1 MPRPH
6 QFQRADLRRLLILFI
21 GLAFLHSPPAFAVPM
36 LNDPNGFEGIPWG
49 AAFSETADFVLVE
62 NSSRVKG
69 YELKAGPPPVGPA
82 HVDAMRFLTIEGQF
96 ARVTIRYHGKETHQQ
111 IVNYFQ
117 SKYGPLDRT
126 PGQVSK
132 GTVQQHN
139 WRGDDT
145 QIILTYDAHRD
156 RGIIFFENPLLATR
170 IEAGMAPESDLG
182 GATY

>member
-1 MPRPH
+1 MHRPLPL
-6 QFQRADLRRLLILFI
+6 QRAGLHQLLLLSVC
-21 GLAFLHSPPAFAVPM
+21 LAFLQSAPALAVPM
-36 LNDPNGFEGIPWG
+36 QNDPNGFEGIPWG
-49 AAFSETADFVLVE
+49 ASFAETADFALVE

-69 YELKAGPPPVGPA
+69 YELKAGPPPLGPA
-82 HVDAMRFLTIEGQF
+82 KVDAMRFLTIEGQF

-117 SKYGPLDRT
+117 AKYGPLDRT
-126 PGQVSK
+126 PGQFSR
-132 GTVQQHN
+132 GAIQQLN

-145 QIILTYDAHRD
+145 QIILTYDGHTD
-156 RGIIFFENPLLATR
+156 QGIIFHENPLLATR